1 MIDAILGWVVFAG
14 FCVAIASTLRK
25 GEFRK
30 GLYGSGT
37 VLKRAESPGE
47 YWFWTCVFVAA
58 TFIAFLLAV
67 HFTFA
72 R

>member
-1 MIDAILGWVVFAG
+1 MIDAILAWAVFAG
-14 FCVAIASTLRK
+14 FCVAIASTLRR

-30 GLYGSGT
+30 GMYGSGSL
-37 VLKRAESPGE
+37 VKRVEAPGE
-47 YWFWTCVFVAA
+47 YWFWTCLFLGA
-58 TFIAFLLAV
+58 TLIAFLLAL